1 MLNNKLG
8 KEFWIAV
15 ITAVLIILNQGLGL
29 GIPEETVWPVVLLI
43 LGWIFKNGVVEA
55 IIKSAIIKAEG
66 TAGLSKIMKK

>member
-43 LGWIFKNGVVEA
+43 LGWIFKNGVVES

-66 TAGLSKIMKK
+66 TAGLSKVMK